1 MIIWL
6 AEDGGSSIPT
16 DKQRELM
23 DLAADACIAAEGIS
37 DDEGF
42 LSVSVSFVEEDE
54 IKELNRRFRDTDS
67 VTDVLSFPMYGD
79 RDELMADLDMIGEE
93 AGEDSPEE
101 ISLGD
106 VVICGEKIRQ
116 QAAEYGH
123 SEDRE
128 LVYLFVHSMLHLLG
142 YDHLE
147 DEERKLMRAE
157 EDRIMEGL
165 GLER

>member
-1 MIIWL
+1 M
-6 AEDGGSSIPT
+6 PT